1 MEGVL
6 DTWRR
11 SKKDGGT
18 CDTPSVKVEPGVR
31 SYRSRARDS
40 GVDAHDW
47 REDSEGREEGSI
59 TGQGR
64 SEMASYLLQS
74 HLSLVPLGALEQGL
88 CCGIHLDSQV
98 PCW

>member
-31 SYRSRARDS
+31 SYRSRARDR

-47 REDSEGREEGSI
+47 REDSGGREG
-59 TGQGR
+59 GKHNR
-64 SEMASYLLQS
+64 SGKE
-74 HLSLVPLGALEQGL
+74 
-88 CCGIHLDSQV
+88 
-98 PCW
+98 